1 MHLDRLIIILEAVGA
16 AGRPVTP
23 PEVQQMTGLPRPTC
37 YRLLQ
42 SMREQRLLDE
52 PEQGRFLLGERMV
65 RLGLMGQSDTD
76 VTQAAIPTLK
86 EAAHLFGEAVFL
98 SRYRNKGVEIIHV
111 EAPRD
116 AKRSFVHPGL
126 GFRPLHAC
134 SCSKVIAA
142 YADNDFQKEIFNA
155 PMKSYTDYTKQNPDA
170 LSEEFEAIRQIGY
183 AECIEEIEVGVSSVA
198 APIRLGTIG
207 APFSIGATGPIRRFT
222 PERRSEIGLELSQM
236 AQKVSHALQVQGPLG
251 A

>member
-1 MHLDRLIIILEAVGA
+1 MHLERLMAILESIAA
-16 AGRPVTP
+16 AGRPVTV
-23 PEVQQMTGLPRPTC
+23 PEIRRMTGLPRPTC

-42 SMREQRLLDE
+42 TMRQHRLLEE

-65 RLGLMGQSDTD
+65 RLGLMGQNVND
-76 VTQAAIPTLK
+76 VTQVAIPTLK
-86 EAAHLFGEAVFL
+86 KAAHLFGEAVFL

-142 YADNDFQKEIFNA
+142 YADNDFQKEVVNA
-155 PMKSYTDYTKQNPDA
+155 PLKSYTDYTKQSPDVLMA
-170 LSEEFEAIRQIGY
+170 EFAAIRKIGY

-198 APIRLGTIG
+198 APIRIGSIG
-207 APFSIGATGPIRRFT
+207 APFSIGVTGPIRRFT
-222 PERRSEIGLELSQM
+222 SERRSEIGLELSNM
-236 AQKVSHALQVQGPLG
+236 ANKVSSALQLQDPLVG
-251 A
+251 

>member
-1 MHLDRLIIILEAVGA
+1 MHLERLMAILESIAA
-16 AGRPVTP
+16 AGRPVTV
-23 PEVQQMTGLPRPTC
+23 PEIRRMTGLPRPTC

-42 SMREQRLLDE
+42 TMRQHRLLEE
-52 PEQGRFLLGERMV
+52 PEQARFLLGERMV
-65 RLGLMGQSDTD
+65 RLGLMGQTD
-76 VTQAAIPTLK
+76 NDVKQVAIPTLK
-86 EAAHLFGEAVFL
+86 KAAHLFGEAVFL

-142 YADNDFQKEIFNA
+142 YADNDFQKEVVNA
-155 PMKSYTDYTKQNPDA
+155 PLKSYTDYTKQSPDVLMA
-170 LSEEFEAIRQIGY
+170 EFAAIRKIGY

-198 APIRLGTIG
+198 APIRIGSIG
-207 APFSIGATGPIRRFT
+207 APFSIGVTGPIRRFT
-222 PERRSEIGLELSQM
+222 SERRSEIGSELSNM
-236 AQKVSHALQVQGPLG
+236 AKKVSSALQLQDPLVG
-251 A
+251 

>member
-1 MHLDRLIIILEAVGA
+1 MAILESIAA
-16 AGRPVTP
+16 AGRPVTV
-23 PEVQQMTGLPRPTC
+23 PEIKQMTGLPRPTC

-42 SMREQRLLDE
+42 TMRESRLLEESE
-52 PEQGRFLLGERMV
+52 PGRFLLGERLA
-65 RLGLMGQSDTD
+65 RLGLMGQNDKD
-76 VTQAAIPTLK
+76 VTQIAIPTLK

-98 SRYRNKGVEIIHV
+98 SRYRNRGVEIIHV

-142 YADNDFQKEIFNA
+142 YADNDFQKEVVNA
-155 PMKSYTDYTKQNPDA
+155 PLKSYTDYTKQSPDV
-170 LSEEFEAIRQIGY
+170 LIEEFAVIREVGY

-198 APIRLGTIG
+198 APIRIGSIG
-207 APFSIGATGPIRRFT
+207 APFSIGVTGPIRRFN
-222 PERRSEIGLELSQM
+222 PKRRSEIGLELSNM
-236 AQKVSHALQVQGPLG
+236 ALKVSSALQVQNPLVD
-251 A
+251 

>member
-1 MHLDRLIIILEAVGA
+1 MHLERLMAILESIAA
-16 AGRPVTP
+16 AGRPVTV
-23 PEVQQMTGLPRPTC
+23 PEIRRMTGLPRPTC

-42 SMREQRLLDE
+42 TMRQHRLLEE

-65 RLGLMGQSDTD
+65 RLGLMGQNDND
-76 VTQAAIPTLK
+76 VTQVAIPTLK
-86 EAAHLFGEAVFL
+86 KAAHLFGEAVFL

-142 YADNDFQKEIFNA
+142 YADNDFQKEVVNA
-155 PMKSYTDYTKQNPDA
+155 PLKSYTDYTKQSPDVLMA
-170 LSEEFEAIRQIGY
+170 EFAAIRKIGY

-198 APIRLGTIG
+198 APIRIGSIG
-207 APFSIGATGPIRRFT
+207 APFSIGVTGPIRRFT
-222 PERRSEIGLELSQM
+222 PERRSEIGLELSNM
-236 AQKVSHALQVQGPLG
+236 ANKVSSALQLQDPLVG
-251 A
+251 

>member
-1 MHLDRLIIILEAVGA
+1 MAILESIAA
-16 AGRPVTP
+16 AGRPVTV
-23 PEVQQMTGLPRPTC
+23 PEIKQMTGLPRPTC

-42 SMREQRLLDE
+42 TMRESRLLEE
-52 PEQGRFLLGERMV
+52 PEPGRFLLGERLA
-65 RLGLMGQSDTD
+65 RLGLMGQNDKD
-76 VTQAAIPTLK
+76 VTQIAIPTLK

-98 SRYRNKGVEIIHV
+98 SRYRNRGVEIIHV

-142 YADNDFQKEIFNA
+142 YADNDFQKEVVNA
-155 PMKSYTDYTKQNPDA
+155 PLKSYTDYTKQSPDV
-170 LSEEFEAIRQIGY
+170 LIEEFAVIREVGY

-198 APIRLGTIG
+198 APIRIGSIG
-207 APFSIGATGPIRRFT
+207 APFSIGVTGPIRRFN
-222 PERRSEIGLELSQM
+222 PKRRSEIGLELSNM
-236 AQKVSHALQVQGPLG
+236 ALKLSSALQVQIPLVD
-251 A
+251 

>member
-1 MHLDRLIIILEAVGA
+1 MAILESIAA
-16 AGRPVTP
+16 AGRPVTV
-23 PEVQQMTGLPRPTC
+23 PEIRRMTGLPRPTC

-42 SMREQRLLDE
+42 TMRQHRLLEE

-65 RLGLMGQSDTD
+65 RLGLMGQNVND
-76 VTQAAIPTLK
+76 VTQVAIPTLK
-86 EAAHLFGEAVFL
+86 KAAHLFGEAVFL

-142 YADNDFQKEIFNA
+142 YADNDFQKEVVNA
-155 PMKSYTDYTKQNPDA
+155 PLKSYTDYTKQSPDVLMA
-170 LSEEFEAIRQIGY
+170 EFAAIRKIGY

-198 APIRLGTIG
+198 APIRIGSIG
-207 APFSIGATGPIRRFT
+207 APFSIGVTGPIRRFT
-222 PERRSEIGLELSQM
+222 SERRSEIGLELSNM
-236 AQKVSHALQVQGPLG
+236 ANKVSSALQLQDPLVG
-251 A
+251 